1 MDAEPFRFRR
11 TGRNRATLLSVLSI
25 WAALVAAIV
34 LVDAAVWLMG
44 IIALV
49 TVPAVWDLVANP
61 PAGLDLTT
69 KELTWFSGRRTGQL
83 ARGEIERIRFDTR
96 LDFSV
101 RATAV
106 LTTGRKIRL
115 PFECTPPHQTFEKAL
130 KSHGIRTERHHF
142 LPLG

>member
-96 LDFSV
+96 LDL
-101 RATAV
+101 AV
-106 LTTGRKIRL
+106 NARVHLVTGTVMRL
-115 PFECTPPHQTFEKAL
+115 PIEAVPPYKRFCDAL
-130 KSHGIRTERHHF
+130 DQAGIRHERHHF
-142 LPLG
+142 GFF